1 MKSLIRVILILAVLV
16 LAGFAALQFWLG
28 PKLEEQARLEL
39 AALPEALAF
48 SELLRFEP
56 LKVKSVEFSAFS
68 RRLIL
73 RGLELRGTMDL
84 PAFEAGVEQQPRSAA
99 LNYTLE
105 EASYR
110 LPWRA
115 LLLFT
120 PLRDMILPET
130 GMMAV
135 GEEMRISNF
144 VYSLNQGT
152 VSARSV
158 VRDQEAVDIRMES
171 GLIRELL
178 EQRKPSNMLN
188 ALYRI
193 GIGEMRASAM
203 TSEMAIPEQGIK
215 MDFSCDAMRIRNW
228 EGRTI
233 EEAVADGIV
242 LKEKDRELM
251 RLGNITEK
259 RFTLPEEAAMQE
271 LLTLLSQTK
280 PDENALQALLL
291 RIVTTGEP
299 LLREI
304 SFSDLHFPL
313 DGQALTFKKM
323 ALNWQSNT
331 PLQYG
336 LSVDALSLPTPLLE
350 RESDLAFPGL
360 PALVLDAKLG
370 FTSGGDGGRHKG
382 LLSAQH
388 LGSLDYDFIMSA
400 GSPLAGPQALFLSSY
415 KDVNL
420 KYTDQGLTAYL
431 VRNVIPSARGA
442 TPALKAAIAELC
454 PGDTPENAAVRDA
467 LETFVSRPGVLEVQ
481 SRPGKT
487 FRVFELLAKLGGKD
501 PGALLSVTAQP
512 GKESLEQQISGLD
525 ATAAKA
531 K

>member
-84 PAFEAGVEQQPRSAA
+84 TAFEAGVEQQPRSAA

-203 TSEMAIPEQGIK
+203 TSEMTIPEQGIK
-215 MDFSCDAMRIRNW
+215 MDCSCDAMRIRNW

-331 PLQYG
+331 PL
-336 LSVDALSLPTPLLE
+336 LE

-370 FTSGGDGGRHKG
+370 FTSEGDGGRHKG

-400 GSPLAGPQALFLSSY
+400 GSPLAGSQALFLSSY

-431 VRNVIPSARGA
+431 VRNVIPSAQGA

>member
-1 MKSLIRVILILAVLV
+1 MKSLIRVILVLAVLV
-16 LAGFAALQFWLG
+16 LAGLAALQFWLG

-56 LKVKSVEFSAFS
+56 PKVKSVEFSAFS

-251 RLGNITEK
+251 RLGNGKAVHPAGRSGHAGIADPA
-259 RFTLPEEAAMQE
+259 F
-271 LLTLLSQTK
+271 
-280 PDENALQALLL
+280 PDETRRKCL
-291 RIVTTGEP
+291 
-299 LLREI
+299 
-304 SFSDLHFPL
+304 
-313 DGQALTFKKM
+313 
-323 ALNWQSNT
+323 
-331 PLQYG
+331 
-336 LSVDALSLPTPLLE
+336 
-350 RESDLAFPGL
+350 
-360 PALVLDAKLG
+360 
-370 FTSGGDGGRHKG
+370 
-382 LLSAQH
+382 
-388 LGSLDYDFIMSA
+388 A
-400 GSPLAGPQALFLSSY
+400 GSAAAHRYHRRAFAAGNQ
-415 KDVNL
+415 
-420 KYTDQGLTAYL
+420 
-431 VRNVIPSARGA
+431 
-442 TPALKAAIAELC
+442 
-454 PGDTPENAAVRDA
+454 
-467 LETFVSRPGVLEVQ
+467 
-481 SRPGKT
+481 
-487 FRVFELLAKLGGKD
+487 LL
-501 PGALLSVTAQP
+501 
-512 GKESLEQQISGLD
+512 
-525 ATAAKA
+525 
-531 K
+531 